1 MGRTSAEPSDMGAA
15 PTGADRLI
23 RGADLFVPIPGRLS
37 DWLDGYPRFSQT
49 LAWTTPLLQPL
60 IPAR

>member
-1 MGRTSAEPSDMGAA
+1 MGAA